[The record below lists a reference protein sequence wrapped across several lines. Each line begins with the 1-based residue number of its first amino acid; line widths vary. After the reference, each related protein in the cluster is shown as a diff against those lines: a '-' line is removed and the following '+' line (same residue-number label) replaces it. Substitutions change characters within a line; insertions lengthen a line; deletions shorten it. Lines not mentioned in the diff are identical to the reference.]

1 MSQPRRQKQQFD
13 HGQTV
18 YVFWR
23 NAIYPAE
30 YRGYDNF
37 QREESHRV
45 YIAASNGEEEV
56 NGDQV
61 FGDYA
66 SARKAHPRATDHVQ
80 GI

>member
-1 MSQPRRQKQQFD
+1 MADNTRQKQRFD
-13 HGQTV
+13 HGQKV
-18 YVFWR
+18 YVYWR
-23 NAIYPAE
+23 KALYPAE

-56 NGDQV
+56 SGDQI
-61 FGDYA
+61 FGDYTK
-66 SARKAHPRATDHVQ
+66 ARRTFPRATDHVK

>member
-1 MSQPRRQKQQFD
+1 MADNSRQKQRFD

-18 YVFWR
+18 YVHWR
-23 NAIYPAE
+23 KALYPAE

-45 YIAASNGEEEV
+45 YISASGGEEEV
-56 NGDQV
+56 AADQI
-61 FGDYA
+61 FGNYRQA
-66 SARKAHPRATDHVQ
+66 KQAFPRATDHIQ